1 MTETKVSSRGQVV
14 IPKRVRDRLNLKSG
28 SKLEVKAEDKKIIL
42 NPIPK
47 RELEM
52 FSASEEKVE
61 KVLEESKKL
70 EKERERKLLE
80 AIGV

>member
-1 MTETKVSSRGQVV
+1 MTETKVSSRGQIV

-42 NPIPK
+42 KPVPK
-47 RELEM
+47 KELEM

-61 KVLEESKKL
+61 RVLEESKKL